1 MSKSDSSRFP
11 VTVTRLPVTRC
22 EICGRTMAYRP
33 GQASAVLTEH
43 YHRKH
48 PEAIINA
55 AEGTR

>member
-1 MSKSDSSRFP
+1 

-22 EICGRTMAYRP
+22 EICGRTLAYRP
-33 GQASAVLTEH
+33 GQASVVLTEH

-48 PEAIINA
+48 PEAISDA

>member
-1 MSKSDSSRFP
+1 
-11 VTVTRLPVTRC
+11 V
-22 EICGRTMAYRP
+22 AYRP

-55 AEGTR
+55 TEGTR